1 MYRHYP
7 CFCAFLKIQN
17 NRWFSKAAAYG
28 WLLTAVTAA
37 SPLLDSSYMEK
48 DKIGEDTFNGLAST
62 RCSELGYWN
71 YFAPIVNSPT

>member
-1 MYRHYP
+1 M
-7 CFCAFLKIQN
+7 LN
-17 NRWFSKAAAYG
+17 NHWFSKVAAYG
-28 WLLTAVTAA
+28 WVLTAVTAA

-48 DKIGEDTFNGLAST
+48 DKTGGDTFNGLAST